1 MIKKIESQ
9 LGREYVNVI
18 GGIEYDAN
26 VRSSENVAQ
35 SDEIKEYLIK
45 NKSILKD
52 YGYIKKD
59 SISFQERNLN
69 NSIGRADIIDMNLT
83 PNGEINF
90 YLIDVYD
97 FNKNDPR
104 GEVQAGR
111 RNQESGRIIPYFT
124 IYSVKIDK
132 ERAQRYLN
140 GN

>member
-1 MIKKIESQ
+1 M
-9 LGREYVNVI
+9 
-18 GGIEYDAN
+18 
-26 VRSSENVAQ
+26 
-35 SDEIKEYLIK
+35 
-45 NKSILKD
+45 KD

-59 SISFQERNLN
+59 SISFKERNLN
-69 NSIGRADIIDMNLT
+69 NSIGRADIIDMNLA

-97 FNKNDPR
+97 FNKNDQR

-111 RNQESGRIIPYFT
+111 RNQESGRIIPYFV